1 MIGPNGEQAGVV
13 PVEEGVKM
21 AKENDLDLVEV
32 APFASPPVCR
42 VMDYSKYKYD
52 QEKKEREARK
62 KQRIVHIKE
71 IKFGPKISENDY
83 QVKLRYIK
91 NFLTK
96 GDKVKAT
103 LMYRGREMAH
113 QEFGRKI
120 LNRLIGDI
128 SDVGEVEKEPLM
140 EGRIL
145 IMVLR
150 PK

>member
-1 MIGPNGEQAGVV
+1 
-13 PVEEGVKM
+13 M
-21 AKENDLDLVEV
+21 AKEAGLDLVEV
-32 APFASPPVCR
+32 APFANPPVCR

-62 KQRIVHIKE
+62 KQHIVHIKE
-71 IKFGPKISENDY
+71 IKFGAKIDENDY

-91 NFLTK
+91 SFLTK

-103 LMYRGREMAH
+103 LMFRGREMAH
-113 QEFGRKI
+113 QEFGRRI
-120 LNRLIGDI
+120 MDRLISDI
-128 SDVGEVEKEPLM
+128 SDAGEVEKEPLM

-145 IMVLR
+145 TMVLR